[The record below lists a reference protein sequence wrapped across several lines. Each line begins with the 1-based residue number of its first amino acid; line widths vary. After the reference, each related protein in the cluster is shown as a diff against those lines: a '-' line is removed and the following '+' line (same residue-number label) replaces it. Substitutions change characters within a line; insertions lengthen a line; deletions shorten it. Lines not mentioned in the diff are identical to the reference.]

1 MNKKK
6 VWEAAKTPLKILVT
20 GALLYF
26 VFQKIDLEEVR
37 AVYGQSRPLYFLLAV
52 FAFFCSQVV
61 SSHRLL
67 GFFRAKG
74 LRLPFWYNLKLYLL
88 GMFYNL
94 FLPGGIGGD
103 GYKIYLLRNR
113 YSFSGKKLLTA
124 IFLDRLSG
132 LWALVCIA
140 ALFLFLLPEILLP
153 PIPTLLAFVAGTLV
167 YLAVWV
173 RLFGIQLKIALAG
186 HLKALVVQGLQV
198 ITVVVILLALN
209 FEGALLPYLLTF
221 LVSSLVAIF
230 PFTVGGLGAREY
242 VFVVAAGILAMNES
256 MAVSLSLA
264 FYLVSALVALGGLYF
279 VFRTNEFSP
288 IPAKKE
294 LEEDE
299 LAAAQNT

>member
-6 VWEAAKTPLKILVT
+6 VWEVLKTPLKILVT

-26 VFQKIDLEEVR
+26 VFQKIDLEAVR
-37 AVYGQSRPLYFLLAV
+37 GVYGQSRPLYFLLAI
-52 FAFFCSQVV
+52 FTFFCSQVV
-61 SSHRLL
+61 SSYRLL

-74 LRLPFWYNLKLYLL
+74 MHLRFWYNLKLYLL

-132 LWALVCIA
+132 LWALACIA
-140 ALFLFLLPEILLP
+140 ALFLFLIPEILLP
-153 PIPTLLAFVAGTLV
+153 PILTLLAFVAGTLV
-167 YLAVWV
+167 YLVAWV
-173 RLFGIQLKIALAG
+173 RLFGIKLTTTISG
-186 HLKALVVQGLQV
+186 HLKALLVQTLQLMTV
-198 ITVVVILLALN
+198 IVILLALN
-209 FEGALLPYLLTF
+209 FEGAFLPYLLTF

-242 VFVVAAGILAMNES
+242 VFVVAAGVLQMDEN

-264 FYLVSALVALGGLYF
+264 FYLVSALVALGGIYF

-294 LEEDE
+294 LAEDE